1 MADELIAL
9 ETKREQVKR
18 RIADLNNKRCK
29 DVDDLQ
35 RTLNELVRLKIQ
47 DEALGTVKKIVVA
60 AYENIVERT
69 PVKTGRAKAS
79 WQFSTSAPS
88 DYVPPPGNY
97 KGEINAIVQKT
108 VAEIFRANPD
118 MWYISSNLEYIEA
131 LEAGWSDLAPQGMV
145 ALALQEM
152 KHQMN
157 SALGKI

>member
-1 MADELIAL
+1 M
-9 ETKREQVKR
+9 
-18 RIADLNNKRCK
+18 
-29 DVDDLQ
+29 DDFQ

-47 DEALGTVKKIVVA
+47 GEALGAVKKIVVA

-108 VAEIFRANPD
+108 VAEIFRANPE